1 MTDIKEELRKRALEI
16 ESELTFLMPPFDGRE
31 EIIYNSARYSLL
43 AGGKRLRPVLF
54 LEFAKIFGGERN
66 AAMPYACALEMIH
79 TYSLIHD
86 DLPCMD
92 NDDYRRGKKTNH
104 VVYGEAMALLAGDAL
119 LNRAYEIMLR
129 ASINSKKNNAA
140 AMYCIARYAGIE
152 GMVGGQVI
160 DLISEGMEID
170 ADTLFD
176 MYDKKTCGLIKAAC
190 EGGALFA
197 GASDDEIDAARC
209 YGENLGRAF
218 QIIDDILDV
227 EGDEKVL
234 GKPIGSDAANGK
246 STAVAVF
253 GLDGAKNKA
262 DEYTQNAVNALKRLP
277 DNEFLSELT
286 GYLLKRSE

>member
-1 MTDIKEELRKRALEI
+1 MTAFKEELHKRALEI
-16 ESELTFLMPPFDGRE
+16 DSELTFLMPPFDGRE
-31 EIIYNSARYSLL
+31 EIIYDSARYSLL

-54 LEFAKIFGGERN
+54 LEFARIFGGDKN

-104 VVYGEAMALLAGDAL
+104 VVYGETMALLAGDAL
-119 LNRAYEIMLR
+119 LNRAYEVMLR
-129 ASINSKKNNAA
+129 ASVNTKPGAVN
-140 AMYCIARYAGIE
+140 AMYCIAKYAGIE

-160 DLISEGMEID
+160 DLLSEGMDID
-170 ADTLFD
+170 SDTLFD

-197 GASDDEIDAARC
+197 GASEKDVETARE
-209 YGENLGRAF
+209 YAENLGRAF

-227 EGDEKVL
+227 EGDEKLL
-234 GKPIGSDAANGK
+234 GKPIGSDVANGK
-246 STAVAVF
+246 STAVAVY
-253 GLDGAKNKA
+253 GLDGAKRMA
-262 DEYTQNAVNALKRLP
+262 DEYTAKALDAAKRLP
-277 DNEFLSELT
+277 DNEFILNLT